1 MASQEGMGSY
11 RHRLHRL
18 LSLPNM
24 DNQRGLEGSPVLWYD
39 RILISYHIITY
50 HIISYQVISYHIMSY
65 HCHIIVISCC
75 YHIVIIP
82 HTSSSD
88 CTDPQSLSYLS
99 WQYDGYLLLW
109 GASRRSEW
117 FAATTKWHG
126 IPARTAQTG
135 CVGVTKVVA
144 SLWLLHWIL
153 CMHAVCVSTCMCMP
167 MYILCMCMRHD
178 ESVKT
183 MCW

>member
-75 YHIVIIP
+75 YHIVII
-82 HTSSSD
+82 
-88 CTDPQSLSYLS
+88 SLS
-99 WQYDGYLLLW
+99 
-109 GASRRSEW
+109 
-117 FAATTKWHG
+117 FH
-126 IPARTAQTG
+126 IPVLQTARTLKVFLTYHGNTMAISCCEEHHGDPSGLPRQQSGMGSQREQPRQAALASQKWWLRCGYCTG
-135 CVGVTKVVA
+135 YFA
-144 SLWLLHWIL
+144 
-153 CMHAVCVSTCMCMP
+153 CMLYA
-167 MYILCMCMRHD
+167 
-178 ESVKT
+178 
-183 MCW
+183 